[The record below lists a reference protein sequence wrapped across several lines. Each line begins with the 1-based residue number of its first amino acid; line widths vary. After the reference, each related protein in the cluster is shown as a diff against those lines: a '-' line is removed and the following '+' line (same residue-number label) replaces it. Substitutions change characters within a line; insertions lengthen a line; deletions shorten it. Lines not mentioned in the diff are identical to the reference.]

1 MSSQRL
7 LAISGEYVAG
17 LGRITIEDNGIGRE
31 AAHINKE
38 NRVLKRKS
46 VGIDITKE
54 RLANFAKDYQNSF
67 EVQIVDLFDDKGSPR
82 GTKVEVEIPII

>member
-1 MSSQRL
+1 
-7 LAISGEYVAG
+7 
-17 LGRITIEDNGIGRE
+17 
-31 AAHINKE
+31 
-38 NRVLKRKS
+38 